1 MADLGIRAALA
12 IGAVVMG
19 VGLNACSDVDKELF
33 EQHRPTSQ
41 SEAGSVHLAVAPP
54 IPFEYLRESLVPSYG
69 LTADDAA
76 KAALPTTGYME
87 DRFFQAFSAA
97 LGIGLAKTS
106 VTGTKSDGSAPIA
119 KAPDMKLAES
129 GKNELSTGDD
139 KRQPKQDPML
149 QYAAATALYQ
159 EVKLLEQYVNYAAQR
174 HQYQPFIVRMN
185 VGIQP
190 FARNQP
196 YDVYSSIGFFASD
209 ECETAGGKFKATPLA
224 RQPYILPLLVT
235 DNLEGMSTAKSAE
248 MITQVALAVSA
259 LVQGVAGEASF
270 GLTRDRLKSVLG
282 TDLNA
287 IQTVSRTADN
297 AIQVRLGAASQP
309 TARFAMI
316 PRNHTITV
324 LMLVPNRQFE
334 TRCPGRPPVVRT
346 VIRSTLRDAVNGELL
361 LTGRDALF
369 AKMRA
374 NLEEA
379 GFSRQLAQALTSNPA
394 GQHELVRLAAVV
406 QQQQRDVFE
415 ARLMML
421 TSREPDPESAYAAIY
436 RDALWLVL
444 AEFQSRSQTQSAFVT
459 LCDPKPTATT
469 KDIACERVKPPPA
482 PPAKKKEDPPKTVS
496 GNTITTTITT
506 TTVPPTKN

>member
-1 MADLGIRAALA
+1 MADVGIKAALA
-12 IGAVVMG
+12 IGAVAMVI
-19 VGLNACSDVDKELF
+19 GLNACSDVDKELF

-106 VTGTKSDGSAPIA
+106 VTGTKSDGSAPSA

-174 HQYQPFIVRMN
+174 HQYRPFIVRMN

-196 YDVYSSIGFFASD
+196 HDVYSSIGFFASD
-209 ECETAGGKFKATPLA
+209 ECETAGGKFMATGATNSGPLA

-248 MITQVALAVSA
+248 MITQIALAVSA

-287 IQTVSRTADN
+287 I
-297 AIQVRLGAASQP
+297 
-309 TARFAMI
+309 
-316 PRNHTITV
+316 
-324 LMLVPNRQFE
+324 
-334 TRCPGRPPVVRT
+334 
-346 VIRSTLRDAVNGELL
+346 
-361 LTGRDALF
+361 
-369 AKMRA
+369 
-374 NLEEA
+374 
-379 GFSRQLAQALTSNPA
+379 
-394 GQHELVRLAAVV
+394 
-406 QQQQRDVFE
+406 
-415 ARLMML
+415 
-421 TSREPDPESAYAAIY
+421 
-436 RDALWLVL
+436 
-444 AEFQSRSQTQSAFVT
+444 
-459 LCDPKPTATT
+459 
-469 KDIACERVKPPPA
+469 
-482 PPAKKKEDPPKTVS
+482 
-496 GNTITTTITT
+496 
-506 TTVPPTKN
+506 